1 LSLPREA
8 KKAKRL
14 SLLIG
19 PDARRLF
26 AGLALVA
33 VVLFGQQVYGIA
45 SANDRLD
52 PSLRNVSGPTNVV
65 VVLNFPPERFHNER
79 ISEYGAFAG
88 RDGALSRLRL
98 RFVSPANLRRLASIA
113 WIAHIEPLKQ

>member
-1 LSLPREA
+1 LSFSTTM
-8 KKAKRL
+8 KDKRL
-14 SLLIG
+14 SLFVA
-19 PDARRLF
+19 PDVRRLF
-26 AGLALVA
+26 AGLVLVGA
-33 VVLFGQQVYGIA
+33 ILFGQQVYGIA

-52 PSLRNVSGPTNVV
+52 PSLRDATGPTNVV

-98 RFVSPANLRRLASIA
+98 RFVSPANLRALASIA